1 MHVVSPDPIPTTLRT
16 WKPGARKPRIPDQA
30 SPKPRRGDESG
41 PGRSE
46 RVAAWNAAAQVLAV
60 RAAEERCL
68 VTAGRAT
75 LWPVGG
81 GPPFEIRQGD
91 WATFRRGFLC
101 TWVVHEPIASGSRTL
116 MRVGRRSRSD
126 RSLCRIE

>member
-60 RAAEERCL
+60 RAAEERKL
-68 VTAGRAT
+68 SMPKAALHWRSIFHSTRMSGV
-75 LWPVGG
+75 VG
-81 GPPFEIRQGD
+81 IVSVAD
-91 WATFRRGFLC
+91 A
-101 TWVVHEPIASGSRTL
+101 IS
-116 MRVGRRSRSD
+116 RVGATARVS
-126 RSLCRIE
+126 